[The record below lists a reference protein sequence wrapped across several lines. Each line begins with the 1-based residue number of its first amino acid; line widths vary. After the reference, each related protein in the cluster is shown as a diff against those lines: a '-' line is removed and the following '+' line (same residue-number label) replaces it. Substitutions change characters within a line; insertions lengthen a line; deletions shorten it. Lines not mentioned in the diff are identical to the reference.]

1 MEVYDGSKPI
11 SEGELG
17 NKFNGQE
24 VTQEVNQ
31 ITAASADVKMA

>member
-1 MEVYDGSKPI
+1 MEVYDGGKPI

-17 NKFNGQE
+17 NNFNGQE

-31 ITAASADVKMA
+31 ITAASTDVKMA